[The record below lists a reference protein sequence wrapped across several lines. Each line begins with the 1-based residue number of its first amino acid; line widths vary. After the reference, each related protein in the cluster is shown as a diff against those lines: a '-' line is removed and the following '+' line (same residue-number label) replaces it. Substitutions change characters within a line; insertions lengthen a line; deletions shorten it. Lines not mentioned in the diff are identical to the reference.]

1 MKLFITIVLSSLIVF
16 QGFYAFNQNSDL
28 KHETPV
34 DFTLTDTD
42 GNTVNLFTELQ
53 NGKTVLL
60 FFFSTSCIHCDHA
73 APIVD
78 SIYKQFGSGTQN
90 LLVWGIAYQYANVE
104 MILDFK
110 SRTGIEF
117 PCFPTGHADDVFSF
131 YNIEYTP
138 QIKIICNDEVSPT
151 IPQNEIVE
159 NLSYCF
165 DTTSLNKS
173 EYFNTPFS
181 LNENNRITIYNY
193 DKNITFY
200 RIISLDGL
208 ILEQKQISENYVDV
222 NLQNY
227 KGILILQLFFNNSE
241 VKNYKIFNISK

>member
-1 MKLFITIVLSSLIVF
+1 MKLTIQIILFILIIF
-16 QGFYAFNQNSDL
+16 SGSYAFNQNSDL

-90 LLVWGIAYQYANVE
+90 LLVWGIAYQHANIE

-151 IPQNEIVE
+151 IPQNEIIE

-165 DTTSLNKS
+165 NPTSINKS
-173 EYFNTPFS
+173 EYNNTPFS
-181 LNENNRITIYNY
+181 LNENNRITIYNN
-193 DKNITFY
+193 DKKITFY
-200 RIISLDGL
+200 RVISVDGL
-208 ILEQKQISENYVDV
+208 ILDQKQISENYLDLSLQDYK
-222 NLQNY
+222 NL
-227 KGILILQLFFNNSE
+227 LILQLFYNNSQ
-241 VKNYKIFNISK
+241 VKSYKILNISK

>member
-1 MKLFITIVLSSLIVF
+1 MKSTIQIILFLMIILS
-16 QGFYAFNQNSDL
+16 GFYAFNQNSDL
-28 KHETPV
+28 KHENPV

-78 SIYKQFGSGTQN
+78 SIYKQFGQGTQN
-90 LLVWGIAYQYANVE
+90 LLVWGIAYQHANIE

-138 QIKIICNDEVSPT
+138 QIKIICNDEVSPP

-165 DTTSLNKS
+165 NTTSINKF
-173 EYFNTPFS
+173 ES
-181 LNENNRITIYNY
+181 LNPPYSYYENNHITIFNF
-193 DKNITFY
+193 DKEITFY
-200 RIISLDGL
+200 RIISVDGL
-208 ILEQKQISENYVDV
+208 ILAQKQISENSVDV

-227 KGILILQLFFNNSE
+227 NGLLILQLFYNNSQ
-241 VKNYKIFNISK
+241 VKSYKILKTSK